1 MLDPDQYRE
10 TPMSPGTNSQSNA
23 MGQPINAGN
32 RDDLSLLDITGS
44 LYLDNDGG

>member
-1 MLDPDQYRE
+1 MCASRWLAALRTWVTD
-10 TPMSPGTNSQSNA
+10 
-23 MGQPINAGN
+23 N